1 MGSLDLLVENRWLI
15 VGCFI
20 ALYILEKL
28 LTYNRLRHFKG
39 PISCGFSNFLHTKAV
54 LSLQCEKW
62 YGEMADKYG
71 VYVICDNAHTPV

>member
-15 VGCFI
+15 VGSFI

-28 LTYNRLRHFKG
+28 LAYNRLRHFKG

-62 YGEMADKYG
+62 YGEMTDKYG
-71 VYVICDNAHTPV
+71 LCVDGGNA